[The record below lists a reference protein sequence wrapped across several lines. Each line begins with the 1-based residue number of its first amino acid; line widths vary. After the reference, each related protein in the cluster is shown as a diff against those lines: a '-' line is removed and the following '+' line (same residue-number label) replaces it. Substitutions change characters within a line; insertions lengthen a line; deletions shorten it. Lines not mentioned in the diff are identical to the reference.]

1 MWFTKKKPSWRF
13 RVFFITSD
21 VYLCCV
27 RVFFRLCGSEFNLI
41 YHHLNS
47 INNFTSFIG
56 KQMLWQVVSGSEGS
70 SVICAVDIS
79 LSGFCSSRGIH
90 VLIIFWESNTVS
102 DMLSSMLWA
111 CQLLTGSWQNR
122 IRNNLSPHKIL
133 AIPDSEQ
140 TLGSLQ
146 LFCVHL
152 NVGFA
157 QSSGYSP

>member
-1 MWFTKKKPSWRF
+1 
-13 RVFFITSD
+13 
-21 VYLCCV
+21 
-27 RVFFRLCGSEFNLI
+27 
-41 YHHLNS
+41 
-47 INNFTSFIG
+47 
-56 KQMLWQVVSGSEGS
+56 MLWQVVSGSEGS

-79 LSGFCSSRGIH
+79 LSGFRSSRGIH

-111 CQLLTGSWQNR
+111 CQLLMGSWQNR

-133 AIPDSEQ
+133 EIPDSEQ

-152 NVGFA
+152 NDGFA